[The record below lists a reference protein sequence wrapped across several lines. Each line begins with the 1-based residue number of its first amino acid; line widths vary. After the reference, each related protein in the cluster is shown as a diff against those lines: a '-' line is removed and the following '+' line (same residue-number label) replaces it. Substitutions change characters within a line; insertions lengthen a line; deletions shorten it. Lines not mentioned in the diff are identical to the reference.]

1 MNRLHELAAAIRSS
15 NAGATRFTLDV
26 ILKDPVTFARVR
38 DSNVIDQALI
48 ARLYSVPAAQARIFH
63 VESALA
69 IKITIPRAVLAGNPD
84 DTDIDGKQ
92 QHAPLLDIEI
102 P

>member
-1 MNRLHELAAAIRSS
+1 MTALHELAAAIRSS
-15 NAGATRFTLDV
+15 NAGATRFTLDI
-26 ILKDPVTFARVR
+26 ILDDTEAFARVC
-38 DSNVIDQALI
+38 DSGVIDRALV
-48 ARLYSVPAAQARIFH
+48 ARLYSVSPTQVRIFH
-63 VESALA
+63 VAAALA